1 MFKIDPMRW
10 TPHMQES
17 LSILAEAK
25 ECPEDEI
32 LIALVKI
39 HLVLDR
45 SYQLRRDGEVINSL
59 SFYLSSFKAQLD
71 AVKQEIPPH
80 LHKHSMFSFRQD
92 FHI

>member
-1 MFKIDPMRW
+1 
-10 TPHMQES
+10 MQES

-32 LIALVKI
+32 LLALVKI

-45 SYQLRRDGEVINSL
+45 SYQLRRDGDVISPL
-59 SFYLSSFKAQLD
+59 SFYLGSFKSQLD

-80 LHKHSMFSFRQD
+80 LHQHRMFPFPKKCISNNVKRPY
-92 FHI
+92 